1 MFLQEPADGLT
12 VVGDCAFVD
21 DFAARIERAD
31 GMLGVAEI
39 ETDGGRWN
47 EVVHGSANSST
58 ALKRRPLPSHLI
70 LLAFFI
76 LGVGLHFGDYHP
88 IH

>member
-1 MFLQEPADGLT
+1 
-12 VVGDCAFVD
+12 VVGDGAFVD

-39 ETDGGRWN
+39 EPDGGGWN
-47 EVVHGSANSST
+47 DVVHGSADSST

-70 LLAFFI
+70 L
-76 LGVGLHFGDYHP
+76 FGSSELMRIW
-88 IH
+88 IHWHHVDLP